1 MKIRPV
7 ILALIGTILATHAAF
22 AQMEMA
28 GASPSPAPAMQDQ
41 KPPGP
46 PPGAP
51 RPDGPNQE
59 PPREFMRERMMKRFL
74 DKLTEDERVRFENVR
89 EKALQDPKI
98 QELRKKAD
106 DARDEFMNAVRMKMQ
121 QLDPGLDEI
130 VKKNGFDK
138 GGGPRPPRGP
148 EGAGMEKLSPQD
160 RERLDA
166 VRDKVKSDPTVAKA
180 RETMQS
186 ASTPEDRRAAAEAF
200 RKAMHDAMVKQD
212 PTIEEVLIKLQPP
225 KPPEV
230 GGPEMMQ

>member
-7 ILALIGTILATHAAF
+7 ILALIGTILAAQASR
-22 AQMEMA
+22 AQME
-28 GASPSPAPAMQDQ
+28 GASPSPAPAPAMSDQ
-41 KPPGP
+41 KPPMPP
-46 PPGAP
+46 PPGG
-51 RPDGPNQE
+51 PDQGPG
-59 PPREFMRERMMKRFL
+59 REFLRERMMKRFL
-74 DKLTEDERVRFENVR
+74 DKLTEDERMRFENVR

-106 DARDEFMNAVRMKMQ
+106 DARDEFFNAVRQKMQ

-138 GGGPRPPRGP
+138 GGGPRSPRGP
-148 EGAGMEKLSPQD
+148 EGAGMEKLSPQERD
-160 RERLDA
+160 RLDA
-166 VRDKVKSDPTVAKA
+166 ARDKAKTDPTVAKA
-180 RETMQS
+180 KEAMQA
-186 ASTPEDRRAAAEAF
+186 ASTPEDRRAAADAF

-212 PTIEEVLIKLQPP
+212 PTIEEILIKLQPP